1 MAHPSIKTPKNTYLL
16 DATNEELVAADNEH
30 FSMVQVMSGTTVQV
44 AGGGLFVYVDID
56 SEDGTAVQ
64 KYINPATGKKFATT
78 AEADGLAADFYELVD
93 GNLQS
98 VPVVAGM
105 TIFGRFSKVKV
116 PSGTKA
122 IVYK

>member
-16 DATNEELVAADNEH
+16 DSANEELVAADNEY
-30 FSMVQVMSGTTVQV
+30 FSMVQIMSGTSVQV
-44 AGGGLFVYVDID
+44 AGGGLFVYVAID
-56 SEDGTAVQ
+56 DEDGTNVQ

-93 GNLQS
+93 GNLQA

-116 PSGTKA
+116 PSGTIA
-122 IVYK
+122 IAYK